1 MPERR
6 WAPLLLLAALSF
18 LASCGGEDE
27 SLTGTWTGA
36 VRDSLGNNGG
46 TTFVFSQSS
55 SDLGG
60 VWEVNFVSPFN
71 TFNTG
76 GTLTGKV
83 EGNSISATLM
93 SRGPCSFSLAATR
106 SGSNI
111 RGSYSAM
118 GCDVVQK
125 GTLDLER
132 RP

>member
-6 WAPLLLLAALSF
+6 WALLLLLAALSF

-36 VRDSLGNNGG
+36 VRDSLGGNGG
-46 TTFVFSQSS
+46 TTLGFSQSG

-60 VWEVNFVSPFN
+60 VWEVVFSLTSPL
-71 TFNTG
+71 NTG

-106 SGSNI
+106 SGGNI
-111 RGSYSAM
+111 RGSYSAV

>member
-1 MPERR
+1 MAERR
-6 WAPLLLLAALSF
+6 WALLLLLAALSF

-36 VRDSLGNNGG
+36 VRDSLGGNGG
-46 TTFVFSQSS
+46 TTFVFSQSG

-60 VWEVNFVSPFN
+60 VWEVVFSLTSP
-71 TFNTG
+71 FNTG

-106 SGSNI
+106 SSGNI

-118 GCDVVQK
+118 GCDVVQT